1 TQQFNTTTS
10 MGRLTLNMLL
20 SFAQFER
27 DIAGERIRDKIAASK
42 KKGMWMG
49 GNVPLGYD
57 VKDRKL
63 IANETEASTVR
74 VIFRRYAEL
83 GSVALLRAELDQRS
97 FVSKRGEGAS
107 GRLAGGQHFSRGAL
121 YLMLQN
127 RIYRGDIVHQGTA
140 YPGQHQ
146 AILDPELWQ
155 IVQNKLAVHRQ
166 ERALAVG
173 AEAPSLLA
181 GLIVDAGGNR
191 MTPTQLVAAGKPKLI
206 ALVAVARKL
215 ITIHN
220 AILRDRRP
228 WQPIPAC
235 PTRQSLPSSTRPI

>member
-1 TQQFNTTTS
+1 

-27 DIAGERIRDKIAASK
+27 EIAGERIRDKIAASK

-83 GSVALLRAELDQRS
+83 GSVALLRAELDQQD
-97 FVSKRGEGAS
+97 FVSKCREGA
-107 GRLAGGQHFSRGAL
+107 GRRLAGGQHFSRGAL

-127 RIYRGDIVHQGTA
+127 RIYRGEITHHGTA
-140 YPGQHQ
+140 YP
-146 AILDPELWQ
+146 IW
-155 IVQNKLAVHRQ
+155 
-166 ERALAVG
+166 
-173 AEAPSLLA
+173 
-181 GLIVDAGGNR
+181 
-191 MTPTQLVAAGKPKLI
+191 
-206 ALVAVARKL
+206 
-215 ITIHN
+215 
-220 AILRDRRP
+220 
-228 WQPIPAC
+228 
-235 PTRQSLPSSTRPI
+235 